1 MKIAIL
7 TPHRA
12 EVAAEFA
19 YSLTRML
26 LRTGRTQI
34 MFNGAL
40 SHPELELFMRSSS
53 ALPQLRNMLVDDAV
67 SYGADYLL
75 WADSDHQFPEDALLR
90 LLSLNL
96 PVVGVNYPR
105 RARPTSPTAI
115 GLDGEYV
122 WTTAERAQAGEIS
135 EVQSLGLGFCLVDMT
150 VIHALRGRGGQAA
163 AKPLFQIEM
172 LGDGLDIVGEDV
184 FFFRRIAEAGYAVHL
199 DHALSWAIGHAH
211 QRVLTVRDALAEKTA
226 LQRGA

>member
-34 MFNGAL
+34 MLNGART
-40 SHPELELFMRSSS
+40 HPELELFMRSSS

-67 SYGADYLL
+67 AYGADYLL
-75 WADSDHQFPEDALLR
+75 WADSDHQFPDDALLR

-96 PVVGVNYPR
+96 AVVGVNYPR
-105 RARPTSPTAI
+105 RARPTWPTAI

-135 EVQSLGLGFCLVDMT
+135 EVHSLGLGFCLVDMT
-150 VIHALRGRGGQAA
+150 VIHALRSQGTRA

-211 QRVLTVRDALAEKTA
+211 QRVLTVRDTLAEKPA